1 MYRAAVFP
9 KVDARFRG
17 RGLRQPPGLSA
28 LGCQGSVRDRLTP
41 TGLFEGLP
49 AQGSYIVSL
58 RWRGGRLSA
67 DVTEFHA
74 AIAAKWHIKWCPQR
88 RRTSLAGTVSQ
99 PIGRPFYGQAKGGL
113 RPTCTSYAGCAHQ
126 PSGIQL
132 PATHDATARNPL
144 LMCDKEVIEV

>member
-58 RWRGGRLSA
+58 RWRGGRL
-67 DVTEFHA
+67 
-74 AIAAKWHIKWCPQR
+74 
-88 RRTSLAGTVSQ
+88 
-99 PIGRPFYGQAKGGL
+99 
-113 RPTCTSYAGCAHQ
+113 
-126 PSGIQL
+126 
-132 PATHDATARNPL
+132 PAP
-144 LMCDKEVIEV
+144 V